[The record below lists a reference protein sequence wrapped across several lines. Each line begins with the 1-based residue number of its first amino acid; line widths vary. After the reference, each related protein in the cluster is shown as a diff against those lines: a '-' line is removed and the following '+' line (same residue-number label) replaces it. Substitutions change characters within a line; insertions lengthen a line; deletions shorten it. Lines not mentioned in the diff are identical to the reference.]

1 MSSGKGN
8 SVTENTIRY
17 APYIE
22 ALHQDFVADLRS
34 YEDDALAANPYELWT
49 DLSMEVGFFGTGYT
63 LGSFPS
69 LYDMYGKFLAG
80 LDVEILFDEAL
91 EDTLNGSAVDAT
103 IASEADILSDDLENE
118 AYPRFEAGMRDMNS
132 VMSSTF
138 VVAKAMMEVGRT
150 KALSRFSSQL
160 RVSLIPVATERWAR
174 HLEWN
179 KAVIESYMNILKLY
193 ITQKHDIND
202 VNYEFNAKK
211 ALWPFTV
218 LDFTRAA
225 IGTMNQPQSETSKV
239 KGGSTGQKMLGGA
252 MSGASAGMMIGG
264 PLGAGIGGVL
274 GALGGLL

>member
-1 MSSGKGN
+1 
-8 SVTENTIRY
+8 
-17 APYIE
+17 
-22 ALHQDFVADLRS
+22 
-34 YEDDALAANPYELWT
+34 
-49 DLSMEVGFFGTGYT
+49 MEVGFFGTGYT

-80 LDVEILFDEAL
+80 LDVEVLFDESL
-91 EDTLNGSAVDAT
+91 EDTINGSAVDAA

-118 AYPRFEAGMRDMNS
+118 ASPRFEAGMRDMNS

-160 RVSLIPVATERWAR
+160 RVSLVPVAVERWSR

-252 MSGASAGMMIGG
+252 MSGASAGMMVGG